1 MLQCFAQP
9 DQMIGFAVVSI
20 NSIHERGRSLILL
33 SIKPTHFGQYASL
46 WMDRQDLEKLIEAG
60 KGRLITMDGAGA
72 CFRQPPVPPQ
82 QPPTYILCNSLPSG
96 HPGEHSENCP
106 PIVTSDWVLD
116 SISNY
121 ELQSTAR
128 YYPDA

>member
-1 MLQCFAQP
+1 
-9 DQMIGFAVVSI
+9 
-20 NSIHERGRSLILL
+20 
-33 SIKPTHFGQYASL
+33 
-46 WMDRQDLEKLIEAG
+46 MDRQDLEKLIEAG
-60 KGRLITMDGAGA
+60 KGRLITMNGAGA
-72 CFRQPPVPPQ
+72 CFKEPLVPQP
-82 QPPTYILCNSLPSG
+82 QPPTYILCNSLPSEHSG
-96 HPGEHSENCP
+96 AEHSENCP